1 MSEQQSDNKP
11 RITHLALKVED
22 PDQAAKVFK
31 EVFGFEETDRRVSE
45 GGSHV
50 SLHLSDG
57 AIDLA
62 LLTFEANKDGN
73 LAQLAGDEPCI
84 HHFGIDVDDPAAYAK
99 SLAQEGVELID
110 DPENPGT
117 KTIKFRVPGG
127 GGIGEI
133 SPPGWHER
141 QLKNA

>member
-1 MSEQQSDNKP
+1 MSGQQSGGKP

-31 EVFGFEETDRRVSE
+31 EVFGFEETDRRVSD
-45 GGSHV
+45 GGSHI

-57 AIDLA
+57 TIDLA
-62 LLTFEANKDGN
+62 LLTFKSEDGN
-73 LAQLAGDEPCI
+73 LAALAGEEPCI
-84 HHFGIDVDDPAAYAK
+84 HHFGIDVDNPQAYAK